1 MADQTGR
8 RKVTIL
14 PNGVRN
20 RKALARPIIAA
31 STTYPIRLPAKA
43 PFVSGVAALVFV
55 SPHVLDASQDHAEFG
70 TRIHHPEAL
79 DIDEKCE
86 FIAPHQDRRLVA
98 WFRATDSNQ
107 SYLVEFTCIGI
118 GSFTLVDGEGGSEV
132 EQPDPADR
140 DNWGVSTAR
149 LLRTFKGGPDWRWF
163 SLANDSWWKLTG
175 CEIRQL

>member
-55 SPHVLDASQDHAEFG
+55 SPHVLDARQDHAEFG

-79 DIDEKCE
+79 DIDEKYE

-132 EQPDPADR
+132 E
-140 DNWGVSTAR
+140 
-149 LLRTFKGGPDWRWF
+149 
-163 SLANDSWWKLTG
+163 
-175 CEIRQL
+175 